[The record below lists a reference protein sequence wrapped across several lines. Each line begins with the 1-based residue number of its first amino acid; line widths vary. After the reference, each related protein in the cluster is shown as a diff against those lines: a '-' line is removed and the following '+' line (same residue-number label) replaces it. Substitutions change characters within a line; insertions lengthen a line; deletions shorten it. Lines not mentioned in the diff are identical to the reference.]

1 MRARPCSAPR
11 GNGAARP
18 VWLDSPECVDPS
30 VLREYSRVYSSSI
43 RPSFARGAGIPWG
56 GEIACA
62 GGSFACDGCALRRR
76 AGATCAGSAAGPG
89 LAESPVGTGEA
100 LRWPK
105 FGFCALQAATSCK
118 SISGKGLVA
127 LRGWGRPFKMGTIQ
141 SAKRP
146 SPVWDPPCTNPA
158 CSQAALISAQ
168 GR

>member
-1 MRARPCSAPR
+1 MA
-11 GNGAARP
+11 
-18 VWLDSPECVDPS
+18 W
-30 VLREYSRVYSSSI
+30 VLRDGRSCGGVKVYSSSI
-43 RPSFARGAGIPWG
+43 RPSFARGAGIPCRGAEAGG

-62 GGSFACDGCALRRR
+62 GGSSARDGGALCRR

-89 LAESPVGTGEA
+89 LAESPVSTGEA

-127 LRGWGRPFKMGTIQ
+127 LRGWGRPFKMGTMQ
-141 SAKRP
+141 STKRP